1 VLVIDPE
8 GPWPPLP
15 PEDPDGDEGVVGPDV
30 EEDFDGAAGPA
41 PLGACF
47 GGVGESEAEGAGS
60 GGTSPLS
67 VCAIA
72 ADRWAGVEP
81 ACAPPQPLRM
91 SARVARASVAVRR
104 RAMR

>member
-1 VLVIDPE
+1 M
-8 GPWPPLP
+8 
-15 PEDPDGDEGVVGPDV
+15 

-41 PLGACF
+41 PWGACF
-47 GGVGESEAEGAGS
+47 GGDGESEGEGAGS

-72 ADRWAGVEP
+72 ADRWAGVAP
-81 ACAPPQPLRM
+81 ACAAPQPLRM
-91 SARVARASVAVRR
+91 SARAARASVAVRR